1 MKKVNMKKGDMILE
15 MGRCLKNV
23 LIDGGCNAI

>member
-1 MKKVNMKKGDMILE
+1 MKKEDMILE

-23 LIDGGCNAI
+23 LIDGGAMQHAYDI